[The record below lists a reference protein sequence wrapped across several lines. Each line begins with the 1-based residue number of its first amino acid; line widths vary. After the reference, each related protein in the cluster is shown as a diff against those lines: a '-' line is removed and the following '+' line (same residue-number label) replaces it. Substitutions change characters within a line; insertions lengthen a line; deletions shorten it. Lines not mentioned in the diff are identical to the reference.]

1 MTLVYKVCSVSE
13 WEEANKI
20 NFFLNSSNR
29 Y

>member
-20 NFFLNSSNR
+20 NFFFGFSNR
-29 Y
+29 S